1 MALLPVLTQYGLP
14 TLAFI
19 LAIVAIV
26 LSIQASNRVDKSVN
40 IMRAA
45 LNEPNADKRNA
56 LLNDPVLLAHGR
68 RGSGC

>member
-26 LSIQASNRVDKSVN
+26 LSIRASTRVDKSVN
-40 IMRAA
+40 IMRVAFR
-45 LNEPNADKRNA
+45 EPNTDKRNA
-56 LLNDPVLLAHGR
+56 LLDDPVLLSR
-68 RGSGC
+68 LRSCN